1 MGFFSKKKKPRAP
14 KPPHVTSSATTASS
28 EQATSPGA
36 KDTSNPATPSS
47 KAKFEFAFDCCLAHG
62 SETKTIRNFKNI
74 RELYQQMAQALG
86 ININNILFVTVN
98 TPKCD
103 MTKLLGGQIMFGD
116 FLYVHLSTP
125 STTLIEVEKTS
136 QMFGLTITDNG
147 NGQAFVKGKR
157 AKSILE
163 HVEDILPGDAILSI
177 NGEAMIGKRHI
188 DVAKTL
194 RQIQLGTMVSFVLQ
208 PPIRGMNQISGRTA
222 KKVSGD
228 VNKAGMTVRIKK
240 DGETEVVAAD
250 DACKVEAIKILDEM
264 LEDYVGIR
272 DKELC
277 QAMYDSGDSAAD
289 SSVFNGEMQS
299 NYPMF
304 SFSDEFVLDAWAII
318 SESKC
323 GRMPKKKQY

>member
-1 MGFFSKKKKPRAP
+1 
-14 KPPHVTSSATTASS
+14 
-28 EQATSPGA
+28 
-36 KDTSNPATPSS
+36 
-47 KAKFEFAFDCCLAHG
+47 
-62 SETKTIRNFKNI
+62 
-74 RELYQQMAQALG
+74 
-86 ININNILFVTVN
+86 
-98 TPKCD
+98 

-125 STTLIEVEKTS
+125 STTMIEVEKTS

-157 AKSILE
+157 ANSILE
-163 HVEDILPGDAILSI
+163 HVDDILPGDAILSI

-194 RQIQLGTMVSFVLQ
+194 RQIPLGTMVSFVLQ
-208 PPIRGMNQISGRTA
+208 PPIRGMNQISGRSA

-240 DGETEVVAAD
+240 DGNAEVVKAD
-250 DACKVEAIKILDEM
+250 DACKLEAIKILDEM

-277 QAMYDSGDSAAD
+277 QAMYDAGVNSDDSAA
-289 SSVFNGEMQS
+289 FNNEIQS

-318 SESKC
+318 SDAKC
-323 GRMPKKKQY
+323 GRMQKEAILIFFFGFLTRRRFFDFFL